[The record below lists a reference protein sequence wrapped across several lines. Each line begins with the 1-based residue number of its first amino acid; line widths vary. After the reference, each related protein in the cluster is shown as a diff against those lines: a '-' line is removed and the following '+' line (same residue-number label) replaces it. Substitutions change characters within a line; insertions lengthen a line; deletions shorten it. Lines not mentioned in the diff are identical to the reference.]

1 MSNLLSQGGF
11 GCVYYPGLKCDNED
25 DNKKNDNDKFVTK
38 LQKKNFTSNNELNIG
53 LTIKKNEF
61 YKFFFLPV
69 VSQCPVNIKVYK
81 KKHEE
86 QLKECDVIKDDDK
99 KYMLMKIPYVKNKPV
114 VEAIFNETNDK
125 KHLMISIMELYTASL
140 KAIGILIEK
149 KIVHFDLKS
158 DNILYDTQL
167 NHMKFIDFGLSIP
180 IEKLEKENLKD
191 YFYIYAP
198 EYFVWPLE
206 VHVINF
212 LIHEYDGTNVDKKY
226 VDNISNKIATE
237 YVENN
242 KGLNMF
248 SREFRSKYME
258 LCVLQIKKYLKTGN
272 KNTIINNLIKYYETW
287 DNYSISITLLRIVD
301 LLFPNEFVEN
311 MFYEVF
317 SQLLLYNIHPNPLK
331 RFNISETFNKYYEI
345 FYLNE
350 NVETYFEA
358 FNSIDIDF
366 DKGIETLNKEND
378 LLNNSIKKTIY

>member
-53 LTIKKNEF
+53 LTIKKSEY
-61 YKFFFLPV
+61 YKYFFLPV

-81 KKHEE
+81 KKYEE

-158 DNILYDTQL
+158 DNILYDTQI
-167 NHMKFIDFGLSIP
+167 NHMKIIDFGLSIP
-180 IEKLEKENLKD
+180 IEKLQKENLKD

-206 VHVINF
+206 AHVINF

-226 VDNISNKIATE
+226 VDDISNKIATE

-258 LCVLQIKKYLKTGN
+258 LCVLQIKKYLKTDN

-287 DNYSISITLLRIVD
+287 DNYSISIMLLRIVD

-366 DKGIETLNKEND
+366 DEGIESFKKEND
-378 LLNNSIKKTIY
+378 LLNNSINKTIY

>member
-25 DNKKNDNDKFVTK
+25 DNNNNNDKFVTK

-53 LTIKKNEF
+53 LTIKKSEY
-61 YKFFFLPV
+61 YKYFFLPV

-81 KKHEE
+81 KKNQE

-140 KAIGILIEK
+140 KAIDILIK
-149 KIVHFDLKS
+149 NKIVHFDLKS
-158 DNILYDTQL
+158 DNILYDTQI
-167 NHMKFIDFGLSIP
+167 NHMKIIDFGLSIP
-180 IEKLEKENLKD
+180 IEKLQKENLKD

-212 LIHEYDGTNVDKKY
+212 LIHEYDEANVDKKY
-226 VDNISNKIATE
+226 VDDISNKIATE
-237 YVENN
+237 YLENN

-248 SREFRSKYME
+248 SREFHSKYME
-258 LCVLQIKKYLKTGN
+258 LCVLQIKKYLKIGN

-287 DNYSISITLLRIVD
+287 DNYSISIILLRIVD

-331 RFNISETFNKYYEI
+331 RFNISETFDKFYEI

-350 NVETYFEA
+350 NVETYFESY
-358 FNSIDIDF
+358 NSIDIDF
-366 DKGIETLNKEND
+366 NKGIETLNKEND
-378 LLNNSIKKTIY
+378 LLNNSINKTIL

>member
-1 MSNLLSQGGF
+1 M
-11 GCVYYPGLKCDNED
+11 
-25 DNKKNDNDKFVTK
+25 
-38 LQKKNFTSNNELNIG
+38 
-53 LTIKKNEF
+53 
-61 YKFFFLPV
+61 PV

-81 KKHEE
+81 KKYEE

-125 KHLMISIMELYTASL
+125 KHLMISIIELYTASL
-140 KAIGILIEK
+140 KAIDILIDK

-158 DNILYDTQL
+158 DNILYDTQI

-180 IEKLEKENLKD
+180 IEKLQKENLKD

-212 LIHEYDGTNVDKKY
+212 LIHEHDGTNVDKKY
-226 VDNISNKIATE
+226 VDDISNKIASE

-248 SREFRSKYME
+248 SREFRNKYIE
-258 LCVLQIKKYLKTGN
+258 LCVLQIEKYLKPGK

-287 DNYSISITLLRIVD
+287 DNYSISIMLLRIVD
-301 LLFPNEFVEN
+301 FLFPNEFVEN

-345 FYLNE
+345 FHLNK
-350 NVETYFEA
+350 NIKTYFDA
-358 FNSIDIDF
+358 LNSIDIDF
-366 DKGIETLNKEND
+366 SAGIKMLNKEND
-378 LLNNSIKKTIY
+378 LLNNSINKTIY

>member
-53 LTIKKNEF
+53 LTIKKSEY

-81 KKHEE
+81 KKYEE

-125 KHLMISIMELYTASL
+125 RHLMISIMELYTASL

-158 DNILYDTQL
+158 DNILYDTQI
-167 NHMKFIDFGLSIP
+167 NHMKIIDFGLSIP
-180 IEKLEKENLKD
+180 IEKLQKENLKD

-206 VHVINF
+206 AHVINF

-226 VDNISNKIATE
+226 VDDISNKIATE

-258 LCVLQIKKYLKTGN
+258 LCVLQIKKYLKTDN

-287 DNYSISITLLRIVD
+287 DNYSISIMLLRIVD

-366 DKGIETLNKEND
+366 DEGIESLNKEND